1 MPPKY
6 FAKICLIKR
15 SEKSQSI
22 MKLEKRPKKS
32 SNKSSERFVGMNH
45 SPPPAHIGLKQ
56 NFSIKFT

>member
-1 MPPKY
+1 MPPRH
-6 FAKICLIKR
+6 FGKICLIKR

-22 MKLEKRPKKS
+22 MKLEKS
-32 SNKSSERFVGMNH
+32 SNKNSERFVGMKH